1 MKRIGIL
8 LGLFILL
15 SLPLF
20 AQVRLDLGIDIPRG
34 VGAVSGN
41 EFLSDPQMNKVFTD
55 YILPLPE
62 AGLYYQFGENAF
74 RAGVGLRAFTLI
86 LVTIFWPNAFIEAD
100 IWKFTLAFQMGGG
113 LFGVFGLANDMQSG
127 KVFLPDLSLWYRI
140 GNNFRLGGGAI
151 GVMLPESTTM
161 GFLYYLGGKF
171 NILFK

>member
-1 MKRIGIL
+1 MKRISL

-15 SLPLF
+15 SLPIF

-41 EFLSDPQMNKVFTD
+41 EVLSDPEVNKFFTD
-55 YILPLPE
+55 YIFPLPE
-62 AGLYYQFGENAF
+62 AGLYYQFGEHAF
-74 RAGVGLRAFTLI
+74 RAGVGIRAFTLI
-86 LVTIFWPNAFIEAD
+86 IATIYWPNAYMEAD
-100 IWKFTLAFQMGGG
+100 LGPLTLTAQLGGG
-113 LFGVFGLANDMQSG
+113 FFGMYALGQSRFESG

-140 GNNFRLGGGAI
+140 GNSFRLGGGAI
-151 GVMLPESTTM
+151 GVMLPESTAM